1 MGKPEIK
8 YPCNW
13 KYRIAGQ
20 DEESLRNAAC
30 SAVNNMKYSLS
41 VSNRSTGGK
50 YQAMSLEVQVKN
62 EDKRLGIFEKLKN
75 ATAVKVVI

>member
-13 KYRIAGQ
+13 KYRIIGQ
-20 DEESLRNAAC
+20 DEESLRNAAG

-50 YQAMSLEVQVKN
+50 YQAMNLEVNVRN
-62 EDKRLGIFEKLKN
+62 EEERLGIFEKLKN
-75 ATAVKVVI
+75 ATGVKIVI